1 MQKAAVIDLAAFR
14 DKKAA
19 HEQFAGKRKPVA
31 STHGQAPGNE
41 ALPERLQKI
50 KTSLERINKLMHD
63 LKSFDKK

>member
-19 HEQFAGKRKPVA
+19 HEHFAGKRKPVA
-31 STHGQAPGNE
+31 STHGQAQGSD

-50 KTSLERINKLMHD
+50 KSSLERINKLMQD
-63 LKSFDKK
+63 LKGLDKK